1 MKDED
6 TDLYKII
13 GKTVSISEKYSTGDS
28 PLKSYFLEV
37 QFTSKE
43 TSEVG
48 SYIGEFEI
56 EDDAGE
62 YYLPIRDEIKIN
74 IIDSIVDPDLCCRP
88 NRPKPSQIYPS
99 SSVTPSVTPS
109 A

>member
-1 MKDED
+1 MNFYIKKNGTLPKLTVEVQIDGNTSFINTNDIFTSSKITFNMKDED
-6 TDLYKII
+6 TYIYKII
-13 GKTVSISEKYSTGDS
+13 WKTVSISEKYSTGDS

-56 EDDAGE
+56 EDDIMNTT
-62 YYLPIRDEIKIN
+62 YL
-74 IIDSIVDPDLCCRP
+74 
-88 NRPKPSQIYPS
+88 
-99 SSVTPSVTPS
+99 
-109 A
+109 